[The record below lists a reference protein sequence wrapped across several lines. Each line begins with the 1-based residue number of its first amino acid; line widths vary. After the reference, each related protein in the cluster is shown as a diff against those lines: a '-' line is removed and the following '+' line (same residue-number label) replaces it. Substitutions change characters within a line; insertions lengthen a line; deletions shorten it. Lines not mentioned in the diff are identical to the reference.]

1 MKVNINTK
9 FILPIVAL
17 IIIALLIMSN
27 AYSCI
32 WFNKRVKDQRKVID
46 RTFEGTWYCRNDED
60 LDIFAFI
67 NGKDCYL
74 CIYNEDTPIH
84 DQNMTLINDTQHMGT
99 KTAKITTLGTK
110 ASFKMDK
117 KLIICIDGRTLG
129 EFDKV
134 SI

>member
-1 MKVNINTK
+1 MKLNKN

-17 IIIALLIMSN
+17 IIIVLLVASN

-32 WFNKRVKDQRKVID
+32 WFNKRVKGQKKVID
-46 RTFEGTWYCRNDED
+46 KVFEGTWYCKNDEE

-67 NGKDCYL
+67 NGKNCYL

-84 DQNMTLINDTQHMGT
+84 DQNIVLIDEGNHIGT

-117 KLIICIDGRTLG
+117 KLIISIDGKILG
-129 EFDKV
+129 EFDK
-134 SI
+134 INI